1 MLRLEEVLQLKDGE
15 EIRLVSKKHPVSALP
30 SLSLASLL
38 IILPFFFLF
47 PLFRTGPTGIVLF
60 IFVVLTGL
68 ITAWRGFIM
77 WDGDALVVSTVRV
90 LKVSQTG
97 MFART
102 VHEISIETIREV
114 SWTKKGLLGYFFH
127 YGDVMISGGQLPIMC
142 AQCVPN
148 PQEVH
153 ALLNDFIELRDRK
166 VKREE
171 NGRRDDRVDRVSKLV
186 EDLKDADLRALES
199 VLKNKEKERAFDAV
213 FSEPVQKERVSEHE
227 EMDSEEILSE
237 EDGEGDEKSIII
249 KKLFEEGGETKLKS
263 LDDTV

>member
-30 SLSLASLL
+30 SLSLASFL

-60 IFVVLTGL
+60 VVVVLTGL
-68 ITAWRGFIM
+68 ITAWRGIVM

-114 SWTKKGLLGYFFH
+114 SWMKKGFLGHLFR
-127 YGDVMISGGQLPIMC
+127 YGDIMISGGQEPIRS
-142 AQCVPN
+142 ACVPN

-153 ALLNDFIELRDRK
+153 ALLNDLIELRDRK

-171 NGRRDDRVDRVSKLV
+171 GGRRDDRVDRVSKLV
-186 EDLKDADLRALES
+186 EDLKDSDLRVLES
-199 VLKNKEKERAFDAV
+199 VLKNKEKERALDVV
-213 FSEPVQKERVSEHE
+213 FSDPVKKERFIDSQETDTEVSVSE
-227 EMDSEEILSE
+227 E
-237 EDGEGDEKSIII
+237 EDTEDETSITV
-249 KKLFEEGGETKLKS
+249 KRLFGKDGETKLKS
-263 LDDTV
+263 LDDSV